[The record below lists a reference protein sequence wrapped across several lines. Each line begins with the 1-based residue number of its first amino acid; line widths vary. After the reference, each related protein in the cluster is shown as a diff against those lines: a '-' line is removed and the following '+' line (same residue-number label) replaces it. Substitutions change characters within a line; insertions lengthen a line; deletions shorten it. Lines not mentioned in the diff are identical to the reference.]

1 MRSLEQSE
9 EFLRGFVHEIRID
22 PDAGKG
28 VISFYELPAGSLMM
42 VPGPRVAL
50 LQTLTSRRMD
60 GFGLPEE
67 AWSVAA

>member
-1 MRSLEQSE
+1 
-9 EFLRGFVHEIRID
+9 
-22 PDAGKG
+22 
-28 VISFYELPAGSLMM
+28 M

-50 LQTLTSRRMD
+50 LQTLTSNQLD